1 MNSREEEIM
10 RLLWD
15 RGDAMT
21 SIQLEEMLGDAFA
34 GNRTTLFRT
43 IKAMIEKGLIEE
55 CGTELHGRQ
64 YARKFRPTMT
74 KEEYMARFLIERGVD
89 ERSLALVAM
98 AFVRKGD
105 LKDQEDEKLIAELE
119 NMIRKLRKRDNI

>member
-21 SIQLEEMLGDAFA
+21 SIQLEEMLGDTFA

-119 NMIRKLRKRDNI
+119 NMIRKLRKRDNK

>member
-1 MNSREEEIM
+1 MKKIVMTGGGTAGHVTPNIALMPSLKEAGFEISYIGSY
-10 RLLWD
+10 D
-15 RGDAMT
+15 G
-21 SIQLEEMLGDAFA
+21 
-34 GNRTTLFRT
+34 
-43 IKAMIEKGLIEE
+43 IEKGLIEE